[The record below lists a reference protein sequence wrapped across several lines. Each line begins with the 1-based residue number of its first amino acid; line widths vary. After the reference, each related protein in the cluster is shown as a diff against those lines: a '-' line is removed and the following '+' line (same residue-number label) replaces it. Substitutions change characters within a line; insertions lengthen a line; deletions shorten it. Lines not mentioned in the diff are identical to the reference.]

1 MPPRSGPCAYNAP
14 MREIAAREAKNRF
27 GQVIEASQRAPVT
40 ITRDG
45 RAASVLM
52 SVRDY
57 DRLRGAAWKRLAW
70 TMDRLGAE
78 ATANGLTDAKLA
90 EILADDA

>member
-1 MPPRSGPCAYNAP
+1 

-57 DRLRGAAWKRLAW
+57 DRLRGAAWKRLAR